1 MPRKASVSCVFA
13 YRRLVSSN
21 QGGAGRLNFQ
31 KGDAMADYLSTEQ
44 GEKAREDISIR
55 KELEALQKDMIAIM
69 GAGGIVMNE
78 TKTPPRKPV

>member
-1 MPRKASVSCVFA
+1 
-13 YRRLVSSN
+13 
-21 QGGAGRLNFQ
+21 
-31 KGDAMADYLSTEQ
+31 MADYLSTEQ